1 MSEKFQL
8 KRREFLPFAA
18 SAMAL
23 SGFMSAKPAW
33 ASAYPNKPIT
43 FLIPDGIGGG
53 ASTYVR
59 EFSVLLGR
67 YFSPNVNVAP
77 INDQGA
83 NGQKAALDLF
93 HATPDGYTIGMLGD
107 VTSVKQGADLLD
119 KLSWIAN
126 LGRSSFGL
134 AVNAKSNIQ
143 NVDDLKKLSQTRQ
156 VVFSSSGK
164 SALSYFAIKLFCKL
178 NDINAKVVVGYKGST
193 DAMLAV
199 TRGEADAT
207 AQSMPTLKPMQDSG
221 YLRTVFVYATKSP
234 LPGVEDAT
242 SIGQPDLAEIIQWR
256 VVAAPPGTPPEIVKT
271 LKDAF
276 QNIAGDP
283 ATIAW
288 SEKVHVPIF
297 FLGSDATKRAVEGQ
311 VDLVRK
317 WQDVLT

>member
-1 MSEKFQL
+1 
-8 KRREFLPFAA
+8 
-18 SAMAL
+18 
-23 SGFMSAKPAW
+23 
-33 ASAYPNKPIT
+33 
-43 FLIPDGIGGG
+43 
-53 ASTYVR
+53 
-59 EFSVLLGR
+59 
-67 YFSPNVNVAP
+67 
-77 INDQGA
+77 
-83 NGQKAALDLF
+83 
-93 HATPDGYTIGMLGD
+93 

-134 AVNAKSNIQ
+134 AVNAKSNIK